1 MEKIQTR
8 RVPIMFKTRT
18 VSITLVLL
26 LSLSSLLLA
35 QMNKCAECGMMVDEK
50 SPFSAKIV
58 QKDRTLSFC
67 DIGDMLI
74 HVKTK
79 NIRSENAQ
87 VRDFKSGEWIDGAK
101 AWYVSSAKHFTSPMG
116 WNIAAFRNKNEAEKF
131 GAPLDLDNAMKA
143 LK

>member
-1 MEKIQTR
+1 
-8 RVPIMFKTRT
+8 MFRTRT
-18 VSITLVLL
+18 MIITLVLL
-26 LSLSSLLLA
+26 LSLSSLLPA

-50 SPFSAKIV
+50 SPFSSKIV
-58 QKDRTLSFC
+58 QKDMTLSFC

-74 HVKTK
+74 HMKTK
-79 NIRSENAQ
+79 NMRPENAQ
-87 VRDFKSGEWIDGAK
+87 VRDFKSNEWINGAK

-116 WNIAAFRNKNEAEKF
+116 WNIAAFGTKNEAEKF

>member
-1 MEKIQTR
+1 M
-8 RVPIMFKTRT
+8 MFRTRT
-18 VSITLVLL
+18 VITVIITLVLL
-26 LSLSSLLLA
+26 LSFSSLLLA

-58 QKDRTLSFC
+58 QRDMTLSFC

-74 HVKTK
+74 HMKTK
-79 NIRSENAQ
+79 NMRPENAQ
-87 VRDFKSGEWIDGAK
+87 VKDFKSNDWTDGAK